1 MRINVLFIAA
11 ITFLVAL
18 RFGLLGGDENARVP
32 SRLEIAAQWL
42 VDYYQEAAARPG
54 WQVADV
60 QAEPKAVAVRVHIAE
75 RERHALTAAPESLQT
90 AGLGNLCPGLQ
101 SPCVG
106 HVQRRPAYP
115 HRRCRRRRRGVF
127 IPHLPTPRG
136 LDGLASFGEEGE
148 QCVGRLIRFLLGEK
162 MAGVDRLA
170 ADIVGALAPDSQRIE
185 PFIDQPAPAP

>member
-90 AGLGNLCPGLQ
+90 AGLGNLCP
-101 SPCVG
+101 V
-106 HVQRRPAYP
+106 YN
-115 HRRCRRRRRGVF
+115 HRVWDMFSGGQHIRIDGVDDAGVVFLSHTCPGRGVS
-127 IPHLPTPRG
+127 TG
-136 LDGLASFGEEGE
+136 
-148 QCVGRLIRFLLGEK
+148 
-162 MAGVDRLA
+162 
-170 ADIVGALAPDSQRIE
+170 
-185 PFIDQPAPAP
+185 